1 MTFEGVVGNDVF
13 VYYKLEVLTDSFSS
27 GRRLTQEKHCNEPD
41 FHDVAVHSV
50 VNPCRSVERK
60 QNTLFYLVSLIPMY
74 ELALVIQ
81 FEDNQ
86 YKGMS
91 KYSTSVVLIARSKEK
106 ITRYLTALKLNISD
120 LFGDNERTQTNK
132 KRLTFK
138 GKKTLEINP
147 AVKSYRTPLHIQRCI
162 HTFSDLINL
171 FFFKNRFF

>member
-1 MTFEGVVGNDVF
+1 MF
-13 VYYKLEVLTDSFSS
+13 
-27 GRRLTQEKHCNEPD
+27 
-41 FHDVAVHSV
+41 
-50 VNPCRSVERK
+50 
-60 QNTLFYLVSLIPMY
+60 

-106 ITRYLTALKLNISD
+106 ITKYLTALKLNISD

-138 GKKTLEINP
+138 GKKTLEIKP
-147 AVKSYRTPLHIQRCI
+147 AVKSYRKPLHIQRCI
-162 HTFSDLINL
+162 YTF
-171 FFFKNRFF
+171 FRFN